1 MVKYSGATRECAM
14 QRSVSASHLWFIVMC
29 VAYVRVFIQENVNL
43 YVLADDTSFYFA
55 KTSFH
60 FKIDYF
66 NLL

>member
-1 MVKYSGATRECAM
+1 M

-43 YVLADDTSFYFA
+43 YVLADETSFYFA